1 MSAASVITDQCHAAA
16 LPLDAEVEPFQVT
29 RKKLPVLFDSPQLVK
44 QMIAADWIRLV
55 RPGKPGRES
64 LFDFQSAKKAYAR
77 LMAGEE
83 PPPLPLK
90 AKNKPEE
97 QQ

>member
-1 MSAASVITDQCHAAA
+1 
-16 LPLDAEVEPFQVT
+16 
-29 RKKLPVLFDSPQLVK
+29 
-44 QMIAADWIRLV
+44 MIAADWIRLV

-83 PPPLPLK
+83 PPPLPSK